1 MNINA
6 LRNFL
11 IIADSE
17 NITVA
22 AQKIHIAQP
31 PLSRQLKSL
40 EEDLGVTLFTRSKQ
54 RIHLTEE
61 GRYLK
66 EAGKEIIEMIDNTK
80 QQLKDM
86 SQGLNGTLYIGAN
99 ETSSISI
106 LSGVISLFKD
116 KYPNV
121 NYQIFDGNSEE
132 ITRALSNNKIDLGI
146 VLEPY
151 NTEIFDG
158 IRIYEGNYIA
168 AMSTG
173 HPLAKNTKD
182 TIKLTE
188 LANEPLMLTVRKASQ
203 EIIRIAFNDIGV
215 KPNVV
220 CEFALMSTGL
230 SMALNGM
237 GIALLPNTSCDVI
250 KHIPGLTYKT
260 ITEPDL
266 PFYVS
271 ILRKRSENHSSI
283 DELFW
288 KFISEQTFT
297 KL

>member
-17 NITVA
+17 NITTA
-22 AQKIHIAQP
+22 SQKIHMAQP
-31 PLSRQLKSL
+31 PLSRQLSSFEK
-40 EEDLGVTLFTRSKQ
+40 DLGVTLFTRSKQ

-86 SQGLNGTLYIGAN
+86 SDGLNGTLYIGAN

-106 LSGVISLFKD
+106 LSGLIRHFKD
-116 KYPNV
+116 KYSDI
-121 NYQIFDGNSEE
+121 NYRIFDGNSEE
-132 ITRALSNNKIDLGI
+132 ITKALSKNKIDLGI

-168 AMSTG
+168 AMNTS
-173 HPLAKNTKD
+173 HPLAKSTTD
-182 TIKLTE
+182 TIRLSE
-188 LANEPLMLTVRKASQ
+188 LASEPLMLTVRKASQ
-203 EIIRIAFNDIGV
+203 EIIKTAFNNAGIR
-215 KPNVV
+215 PNVV
-220 CEFALMSTGL
+220 CEYSLMSTGL

-237 GIALLPNTSCDVI
+237 GIALLNNTSCEVI
-250 KHIPGLTYKT
+250 EHVPGLTYRT
-260 ITEPDL
+260 ITEPEI
-266 PFYVS
+266 PIYVS
-271 ILRKRSENHSSI
+271 VLRKRSENHSSI
-283 DELFW
+283 DDLFW
-288 KFISEQTFT
+288 NLCQNQA
-297 KL
+297 L